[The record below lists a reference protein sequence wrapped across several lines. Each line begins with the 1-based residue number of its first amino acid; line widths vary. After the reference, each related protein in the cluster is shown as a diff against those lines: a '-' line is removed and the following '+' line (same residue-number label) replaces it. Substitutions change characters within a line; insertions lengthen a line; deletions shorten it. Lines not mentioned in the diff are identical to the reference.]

1 MKRICFS
8 ASDRCDVVSLLTR
21 LFGGGVCG
29 TRGNGLSSFP
39 FKEELAI
46 VQYTESV
53 YVSAPSDSASTPKV
67 SSPEVTSFLGS
78 SHVVTKRSGGGGE

>member
-8 ASDRCDVVSLLTR
+8 ASNGCDVVSLLTR

-29 TRGNGLSSFP
+29 TRGNGQSSFP

-53 YVSAPSDSASTPKV
+53 FRCQTLQILPQPQK
-67 SSPEVTSFLGS
+67 SPHQR
-78 SHVVTKRSGGGGE
+78 SHHS